1 MASHISRANSKAVL
15 LRQCQDTKLGNATLA
30 SLQLGCKCGQ
40 GARWFVLM
48 PDYGQQ
54 PVIAV
59 WPRSLE
65 RFKAK
70 VASCTQLD
78 RAEPVFQ
85 VPQLQLPGP
94 LFFCLSPILKAIL
107 RALGAVCDR
116 RWPWG
121 DSLLIRRVRRALLA
135 CWCEFWFRALK
146 CVRLS
151 NKQQYSLPR

>member
-94 LFFCLSPILKAIL
+94 LFLFESDSESDFACSGCRLWSSLTLGRFVAHTPRETGFVGLL
-107 RALGAVCDR
+107 VRVLVSGTEMRATL
-116 RWPWG
+116 
-121 DSLLIRRVRRALLA
+121 
-135 CWCEFWFRALK
+135 
-146 CVRLS
+146 
-151 NKQQYSLPR
+151 